1 MTQFQVFATSI
12 LRTPRRTPTTL
23 SQMRQGL
30 LSRYRLVFCRTRTWP
45 RSLWPRDFRSWRE
58 TATQKPKF
66 FHWPDGKESTT

>member
-30 LSRYRLVFCRTRTWP
+30 LSRYRLVFL
-45 RSLWPRDFRSWRE
+45 SDKDLAKVLVAEGFQVVEGDGNAE
-58 TATQKPKF
+58 TQVLPLA
-66 FHWPDGKESTT
+66 GR